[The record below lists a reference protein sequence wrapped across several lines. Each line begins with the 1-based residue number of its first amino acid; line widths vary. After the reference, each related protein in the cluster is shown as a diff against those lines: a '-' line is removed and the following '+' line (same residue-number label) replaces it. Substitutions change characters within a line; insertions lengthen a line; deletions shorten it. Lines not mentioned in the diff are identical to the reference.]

1 MTPLEY
7 KRLYESEA
15 FQKSCTAAGK
25 ASGVH
30 YDKEKTV
37 FCVFAVNAEK
47 LEVCLYRTGTDEEA
61 GAGACGVIEMQQVSP
76 YIYEAVAE
84 GDWEGVYYTYAVTR
98 DGIRRECTDPY
109 AKACGANGKRSM
121 VVELTETNPAGWEQD
136 EAFCANTADRVICEL
151 HIRDYSQQGLPG
163 VREAYR
169 GKYLAFTEKTGK
181 LCGHAVGIPHWKR
194 LGVTHVH
201 LLPMFDYGSVDET
214 HAEDAYNWGY
224 DPVHYNVPEG
234 SYATDPYDG
243 HVRIRECKRMIQAL
257 HRAGIGVVMDV
268 VYNHTYSADS
278 SFQVLAPYYYYR
290 QLEDGTLSDGSA
302 CGNET
307 ASERSGVNSFIR
319 QSVLYWAK
327 EYHLDGF
334 RFDLMG
340 LHDVQTMNQI
350 RRDLDEAFPDKPVLL
365 YGEPWTAAAS
375 PLKPPFY
382 PAVKHNIDKLE
393 DGIAIFND
401 NTRDAIKGSVFY
413 GEVPGFVNGG
423 ENLESAIASAALAW
437 CDGGHDFVPKSP
449 AQTINYV
456 SVHDNYTLWDKLCI
470 TAGRQDYKEPE
481 AMLLRQN
488 KLAAG
493 IVFTCMGTPLFQAG
507 EEFART
513 KQGEENTYCSSP
525 DLNRLDWQR
534 RLQFDELSEYYR
546 GLIGLRRQIPFYR
559 DRTAGALQQI
569 RVLRADNGAVVLLIH
584 QPRETGRGW
593 KRIWICYYAGKEEAV
608 LPLPDGS
615 WRVLADAASAF
626 RWKRRIPRRNE
637 LKTEIRIE
645 AVSLTILGSRT
656 EGKGGQR
663 NGCIQT
669 DGGST
674 DGSRS
679 GCGGKGKGADL
690 GCQPEKPDQH
700 L

>member
-15 FQKSCTAAGK
+15 FQKSAAGALK
-25 ASGVH
+25 ACGAH
-30 YDKEKTV
+30 YEKERTV
-37 FCVFAVNAEK
+37 FRVFAVNAETV
-47 LEVCLYRTGTDEEA
+47 EVCLYRTGTDEEA
-61 GAGACGVIEMQQVSP
+61 GDEAYGAIRMQQVLP
-76 YIYEAVAE
+76 YVYEAVAE
-84 GDWEGVYYTYAVTR
+84 GNLEGVYYTYAVTR

-109 AKACGANGKRSM
+109 ARACGANGRRSM
-121 VVELTETNPAGWEQD
+121 VADLTATDPAGWKRD
-136 EAFCANTADRVICEL
+136 EAFRPNTADRVICEL

-169 GKYLAFTEKTGK
+169 GKYLAFTEKTGR
-181 LCGHAVGIPHWKR
+181 LCGHAVGIPHWKG

-224 DPVHYNVPEG
+224 DPVHYNIPEG
-234 SYATDPYDG
+234 SYATNPYDG

-290 QLEDGTLSDGSA
+290 QNEDGSLSDGSA

-307 ASERSGVNSFIR
+307 ASERSGMNSLIR

-350 RRDLDEAFPDKPVLL
+350 RQDLDEAFPDKHILL
-365 YGEPWTAAAS
+365 YGEPWTAAES

-382 PAVKHNIDKLE
+382 PAVKQNIDRLE
-393 DGIAIFND
+393 EGIAVFND

-423 ENLESAIASAALAW
+423 EGLEPAIASAALAW
-437 CDGGHDFVPKSP
+437 CDGGHDFAPKSP

-470 TAGRQDYKEPE
+470 TAGKQDYTEPD
-481 AMLLRQN
+481 ALLLRQN

-513 KQGEENTYCSSP
+513 KQGGENTYCASP
-525 DLNRLDWQR
+525 ELNRLDWQR
-534 RLQFDELSEYYR
+534 RLRFDDLTEYYR
-546 GLIGLRRQIPFYR
+546 GLIGLRRQLPFYR
-559 DRTAGALQQI
+559 DRTAGALQRI
-569 RVLRADNGAVVLLIH
+569 RVLQAEKGVVVLLIH
-584 QPRETGRGW
+584 QPQENKRGF
-593 KRIWICYYAGKEEAV
+593 KRIWICYYAGKERTAV
-608 LPLPDGS
+608 ALPEGK
-615 WRVLADAASAF
+615 WRVLADADSAF
-626 RWKRRIPRRNE
+626 RWKERLNG
-637 LKTEIRIE
+637 KKEIKAEIKIE
-645 AVSLTILGSRT
+645 PVSLTILGSRT
-656 EGKGGQR
+656 E
-663 NGCIQT
+663 
-669 DGGST
+669 
-674 DGSRS
+674 
-679 GCGGKGKGADL
+679 
-690 GCQPEKPDQH
+690 
-700 L
+700 